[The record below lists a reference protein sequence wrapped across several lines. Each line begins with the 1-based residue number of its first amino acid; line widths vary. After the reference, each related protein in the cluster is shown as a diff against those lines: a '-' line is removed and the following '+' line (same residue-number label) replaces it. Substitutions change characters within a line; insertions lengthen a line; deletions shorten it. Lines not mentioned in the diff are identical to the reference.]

1 MKHLH
6 SFTIRNIYTT
16 TFFFALQVAL
26 ASYINST
33 FLSGIVSEKI
43 VAYVFAGSA
52 ILTLIALSEMPT
64 LLRAFGNR
72 RLLLGLLIVNF
83 TALFMVT
90 HGNQAGQVGGIL
102 FYLISNNLIVF
113 TFDIFVEHFSKNKNT
128 GVMRGLYLTVIN
140 CAWIFAPLLAGMLLT
155 TGGYHLLYSIS
166 MAFIFI
172 VFYLT
177 LTKLTNYHDAPY
189 KRFSFLQTLINIGKN
204 PDLRNIT
211 VINFVLQFF
220 YATMVIYTPLYMH
233 NYLGF
238 SWTTI
243 GFIFTIMLLPFVF
256 IQYPLGR
263 YADKVGERSFLL
275 VGLVILGAS
284 TFLLAFIEPNIWTW
298 AIVLFMTRVGAA
310 VTEVMTEVYF
320 FKKVNDAESNYISI
334 FRDMSPLAYI
344 IAPLAG
350 ICILSFG
357 TFSTLYIIL
366 GIIVLSSLYYAF
378 SLRDTS
384 I

>member
-1 MKHLH
+1 
-6 SFTIRNIYTT
+6 
-16 TFFFALQVAL
+16 
-26 ASYINST
+26 
-33 FLSGIVSEKI
+33 
-43 VAYVFAGSA
+43 
-52 ILTLIALSEMPT
+52 
-64 LLRAFGNR
+64 
-72 RLLLGLLIVNF
+72 
-83 TALFMVT
+83 
-90 HGNQAGQVGGIL
+90 
-102 FYLISNNLIVF
+102 
-113 TFDIFVEHFSKNKNT
+113 
-128 GVMRGLYLTVIN
+128 
-140 CAWIFAPLLAGMLLT
+140 
-155 TGGYHLLYSIS
+155 
-166 MAFIFI
+166 
-172 VFYLT
+172 
-177 LTKLTNYHDAPY
+177 
-189 KRFSFLQTLINIGKN
+189 
-204 PDLRNIT
+204 
-211 VINFVLQFF
+211 
-220 YATMVIYTPLYMH
+220 
-233 NYLGF
+233 
-238 SWTTI
+238 
-243 GFIFTIMLLPFVF
+243 MLLPFVF